1 MWQEALLR
9 GSKGV
14 GDTYDTKH
22 FFEGAKGQE
31 AHRGCM
37 RLVVGLQGHT

>member
-14 GDTYDTKH
+14 GDTYNKKH

-31 AHRGCM
+31 AHRGC
-37 RLVVGLQGHT
+37 